1 VQSQAFKGSTGASR
15 ERKRRSRSARAA
27 AQACGPVAIVTE
39 WNGFGGFFAG
49 TGVVSGSPRPNKARA
64 RLNIPVA
71 NSMPPTKAD
80 HSLVPRGS
88 LEA

>member
-1 VQSQAFKGSTGASR
+1 
-15 ERKRRSRSARAA
+15 
-27 AQACGPVAIVTE
+27 
-39 WNGFGGFFAG
+39 
-49 TGVVSGSPRPNKARA
+49 
-64 RLNIPVA
+64 LNIPVA